1 MPQSYLHVLISF
13 LFEQVVALTSSQAAL
28 QSRHDKAVKEHTEAL
43 ATLVAAHQAELDA
56 VVGEAGQLVATERSR
71 VEAETAMAWHAK
83 LREVSAHYDSQ
94 VSGLRSYIASL
105 QKDLSGA

>member
-1 MPQSYLHVLISF
+1 MPF
-13 LFEQVVALTSSQAAL
+13 LFHQVVALTSSQAAL
-28 QSRHDKAVKEHTEAL
+28 QTQYEQAIREHTEAL

-56 VVGEAGQLVATERSR
+56 VVCEAGQLVATERSR

-94 VSGLRSYIASL
+94 VSGLRYHIASL
-105 QKDLSGA
+105 QKDP